1 MITRSVSRVEQAG
14 EAGIAF
20 EYLEEALRY
29 APSHVEATVS
39 SSANGVVLAEVRE
52 VGGRGGVLAWTL
64 TVAGQQVQDAAWTAE
79 APTLSERDI
88 DTVLMLALGNEMAVT
103 S

>member
-14 EAGIAF
+14 EPGVAF
-20 EYLEEALRY
+20 QSLDEALRY
-29 APSHVEATVS
+29 APLHVEATVS
-39 SSANGVVLAEVRE
+39 SSGVVLAEVRE

-64 TVAGQQVQDAAWTAE
+64 TVAGQRIQDAAWTAE

-88 DTVLMLALGNEMAVT
+88 DTVLMLALGREMAVA